1 MRLYIA
7 SEDDI
12 LSGKITDIYFLRT
25 KEIVKRYG
33 LSNALV
39 RMEVHLGKLPKG
51 YDWAVYAGLEEAL
64 AILSKRDLTVYS
76 LPEGTLVK
84 SNQPVMIIEGRYY
97 DICELETPV
106 LGVLRHATSVATKTA
121 RFKRLL
127 MNKILLYFGL
137 RGAHPAIAP
146 MLDRAAYIGGADGV
160 SGAFNEEY
168 IGVKPMGT
176 MPHAL
181 IILFNDQAKAWKA
194 FDEVVEK
201 EVPRIAL
208 IDTFDDERNEALLAA
223 KVLGR
228 KLFGIRFDTPRSRR
242 GDLRELIT
250 EVKWVLK
257 LNGFDN
263 IKIVVSGG
271 VSESVVI
278 KLRDIVDAFGI
289 GTSITYPKPVDM
301 SMDIVE
307 VFKEGKWVPLSK
319 RGKLPGAKKVFRC
332 DVLDYEITYWYE
344 EPSRCSENIMIKWL
358 DHGKLVKELPKPA
371 QIREYLLKQ
380 LSKVEEPQPID

>member
-271 VSESVVI
+271 ISESVVI
-278 KLRDIVDAFGI
+278 KLRDINQKGNSQSCED
-289 GTSITYPKPVDM
+289 
-301 SMDIVE
+301 
-307 VFKEGKWVPLSK
+307 
-319 RGKLPGAKKVFRC
+319 RGKSAWKKGVIFPETVGSC
-332 DVLDYEITYWYE
+332 NNPV
-344 EPSRCSENIMIKWL
+344 C
-358 DHGKLVKELPKPA
+358 
-371 QIREYLLKQ
+371 
-380 LSKVEEPQPID
+380 